1 MDSFA
6 QALVNALALQGHQVP
21 ASVLREAL
29 ALASSGAGV
38 ETRLS
43 VDPGRQACAPVA
55 ATDVVRW
62 SVPAAIMDDDDV
74 YVRRFD
80 ATGYFEQAT
89 DEVLQALAAQD
100 FRYSSEANLV
110 SAWARAHSNEVRQ
123 CYEYLDARNQPDART
138 SSGLAVE
145 ISWSAAEAWIRQHRP
160 HLSGALSQEEPGSL
174 MSRILTADGTYV
186 DAFPNGSA
194 GR

>member
-1 MDSFA
+1 VDSFA
-6 QALVNALALQGHQVP
+6 QALVNALALQGYQVP

-123 CYEYLDARNQPDART
+123 FYEYLDARNQPDART

-145 ISWSAAEAWIRQHRP
+145 ISWSAAAAWILQHRR
-160 HLSGALSQEEPGSL
+160 HLAGAISQEEPGSL
-174 MSRILTADGTYV
+174 MSRILTADGTYI
-186 DAFPNGSA
+186 DAFPAAAA
-194 GR
+194 G